1 MLSADERKALSEWV
15 ALSDQN
21 RRHFQR
27 QCELWASSGAA
38 AELDRFDAEAAYR
51 RFVRNVEADILLA
64 SFPVFFYNFCIMKH
78 IVFTFLAFVFA
89 LVAVAQDNMR
99 PLTTF
104 VSDLSLCASRL

>member
-1 MLSADERKALSEWV
+1 MTNHNIDDLIVKFLGNMLSADERKALSEWV

-27 QCELWASSGAA
+27 QCELWTSSGAA

-64 SFPVFFYNFCIMKH
+64 SFPIS
-78 IVFTFLAFVFA
+78 FV
-89 LVAVAQDNMR
+89 
-99 PLTTF
+99 TF
-104 VSDLSLCASRL
+104 VL